1 MKWSPRRVTLP
12 CSQLERL
19 ESSLLDDA
27 VKKEEMAGRGGLAPH
42 AATRGTVGL
51 ANHARTL
58 VGLTLL

>member
-27 VKKEEMAGRGGLAPH
+27 VKKYWRSAEDLHLMPQRAAPLA
-42 AATRGTVGL
+42 
-51 ANHARTL
+51 
-58 VGLTLL
+58 